1 LADKSMIAKLVL
13 DASSY
18 KQGIDMAKQATATI
32 NKELELWKLQNNAS
46 NNSLKTL
53 SQQAKANA
61 ETQKILSTEI
71 DITKKKLKEITE
83 AKGAA
88 SKEAMAYQNKLL
100 DLEIQQAKLNKE
112 IGGGLTPLQNF
123 KNSMKETGEQ
133 LQKIGDKMQ
142 SVGKN
147 MSMYITAPIVAA
159 GAGILKLA
167 DSASKYADEI
177 GVMSEKTGM
186 SVKYLQEMKYATSQ
200 LDMDFSSIQSTMS
213 AFVNK
218 LKGADTET
226 SGFSET
232 LKRLHIDIKDGSKV
246 KDLTGLYTEII
257 DKLSAMTNESQ
268 RNIAASA
275 LFGRSWMELVPML
288 NAGGEEIDR
297 LRKRANDLNL
307 VISDEGIMS
316 AREYG
321 DAMDEI
327 KMQFQQM
334 GMELGIALIPVLKS
348 SFIPALQ
355 SIIATFKPILE
366 LINKIN
372 PQTLIFIAVFA
383 GIIAVVGP
391 LIYMVGSLT
400 TAVGGV
406 AAAFGVMNL
415 TGMQTALIVGGIV
428 LALTALAAIIA
439 VIIGRGAELRNTA
452 SGIANSIK
460 GIGGTGQ
467 YSGVPSYDV
476 GTPYVPQDTFA
487 IVHKGERIIPA
498 AENKSGGFG
507 NGVNVIFNGPVYG
520 ILDFEQRVKQII
532 RDAGSEG
539 AFRGVFQNV

>member
-1 LADKSMIAKLVL
+1 MSDKSMLTKLIL

-18 KQGIDMAKQATATI
+18 KQGIDLAKQATATI
-32 NKELELWKLQNNAS
+32 NKELDLWKVQNNAV
-46 NNSLKTL
+46 NGSLKTL

-61 ETQKILSTEI
+61 DTQKILSSEI
-71 DITKKKLKEITE
+71 DLTKQKLKEVTE
-83 AKGAA
+83 AQGETSKAA
-88 SKEAMAYQNKLL
+88 MTYQNKLL

-159 GAGILKLA
+159 GAGLLKLA
-167 DSASKYADEI
+167 SSAAEYADEI

-186 SVKYLQEMKYATSQ
+186 SIKYLQEMRYATNQ
-200 LDMDFSSIQSTMS
+200 LDMEFSTIQSTMS
-213 AFVNK
+213 TFTNK
-218 LKGADTET
+218 MKGADSDT
-226 SGFSET
+226 GAFAET
-232 LKRLHIDIKDGSKV
+232 LRKLHVSVKENGQS
-246 KDLTGLYTEII
+246 KDLSELYTEII
-257 DKLSAMTNESQ
+257 DKLSAMTNESE
-268 RNIAASA
+268 RNIRAAA
-275 LFGRSWMELVPML
+275 LFGKSWQELAPML

-297 LRKRANDLNL
+297 LRKKANDLNL

-334 GMELGIALIPVLKS
+334 GMELGIALIPILKG

-355 SIIATFKPILE
+355 SIIETFKPILE
-366 LINKIN
+366 LISKIN
-372 PQTLIFIAVFA
+372 PQTIIFIAVFA

-391 LIYMVGSLT
+391 LIYMVGSLA
-400 TAVGGV
+400 TAVGGI

-452 SGIANSIK
+452 SGIANSVR
-460 GIGGTGQ
+460 GIGSSNQ
-467 YSGVPSYDV
+467 YSVPSYDV
-476 GTPYVPQDTFA
+476 GTPYVPQDTLA
-487 IVHKGERIIPA
+487 MVHKGERIIPA
-498 AENKSGGFG
+498 AQNNSGTAGS
-507 NGVNVIFNGPVYG
+507 GVTIVFSGPVYG
-520 ILDFEQRVKQII
+520 VLDFEQRVKQIV

-539 AFRGVFQNV
+539 AFRGVFQNG